1 MQELQQYYEDLQKKL
16 EQSSQ
21 SDYSLDD
28 VFEGASLLRK
38 GMSAT
43 ESAALLNP
51 DVNDPNARS
60 RYARY
65 QAAQRGLDLTEGQ
78 IELAAR
84 NKKLGFLGEA
94 GDMFQI
100 VGGDLVEGYGQSGK
114 FASGQKEGLSR
125 ERIAKHVYDRD
136 TKRGFTEQDV
146 QMANAR
152 PWHGVAGQFV
162 GGAIPVA
169 GTVAAT
175 ELVLGGVAG
184 TAKNIATGMRTY
196 KTLKTL
202 QQVNNIARASVSA
215 RRINAAEK
223 AMKFMGGTGLASRAA
238 RMGAIGAVETLPL
251 DFQSSIVSD
260 DPYSPTG
267 NLDHGLLAQNIALNT
282 GLSAA
287 APVFGAGLGKAFRYG
302 SKQTKALKESL
313 DNMFVKKA
321 SMTKDLEA
329 AKADGR
335 KSRLAQVEE
344 QQMQQAQQAEV
355 QQQRQQAVD
364 FENTRY
370 ASESHPAEISNLQS
384 KDYREGREH
393 LNKRILDSRNALEQ
407 SGRHAPDDLNN
418 ITTAVYERSHKY
430 IAPSEIEK
438 YNKYQKAKMLLDK
451 SDEGI
456 LEIQE
461 RSRNGELDAVQT
473 KEALDKFTQGR
484 KAAKEM
490 MEDYT
495 EAAGSVEAKVNQIYK
510 DILSTPVK
518 VDPRIAMREA
528 LQAQAQQAMPGQQA
542 LDVGADTSIR
552 NPRPEQAGLDFGEQE
567 LRLAPRGV
575 NQQALDLDS
584 VSAPEYRAD
593 VEAPGQPT
601 LSKQP
606 EVPVK
611 VDNTIPAR
619 ESAPRSGMPD
629 EFRREPAYGS
639 EEKTKQVIERRKVQK
654 QAQADEAKQ
663 KSKPKQSEKTNKT
676 EAKEKEYPLVKTR
689 QSNSFVVLDKKG
701 NIKKYS
707 NTPGAKDFKAA
718 VKQEKEMMKTLK
730 KKGKEADKILK
741 EEAEKVN
748 PVKKLTKR
756 KVRCK

>member
-1 MQELQQYYEDLQKKL
+1 MQELQQYYEDLQTRLDKSAKPSFGDIL
-16 EQSSQ
+16 SGI
-21 SDYSLDD
+21 DYANS
-28 VFEGASLLRK
+28 
-38 GMSAT
+38 GMST
-43 ESAALLNP
+43 SQALGLVAP
-51 DVNDPNARS
+51 DVNDPRARS

-65 QAAQRGLDLTEGQ
+65 QAARRGLDLTEGQ

-84 NKKLGFLGEA
+84 NKKLGFFEKYGDEA
-94 GDMFQI
+94 SLTSKMYA
-100 VGGDLVEGYGQSGK
+100 EGVK
-114 FASGQKEGLSR
+114 NTPNFASGQNKGLTKGWSS
-125 ERIAKHVYDRD
+125 KHIQDRD
-136 TKRGFTEQDV
+136 TKRGFTDEDV
-146 QMANAR
+146 QMANAETFM
-152 PWHGVAGQFV
+152 GKV
-162 GGAIPVA
+162 
-169 GTVAAT
+169 
-175 ELVLGGVAG
+175 GGVAG
-184 TAKNIATGMRTY
+184 VATPIIGAALATDLAVTAATSETGPLAPVIGGIAGVTRGIRVA
-196 KTLKTL
+196 
-202 QQVNNIARASVSA
+202 QQVGNMAKAGQVARKL
-215 RRINAAEK
+215 NAAQK
-223 AMKFMGGTGLASRAA
+223 TMKFMGGAGLASRAA

-260 DPYSPTG
+260 DPYAPTG
-267 NLDHGLLAQNIALNT
+267 DLDYGLLAQNIALNT

-344 QQMQQAQQAEV
+344 QQMQQAQQVEI
-355 QQQRQQAVD
+355 QQQKQQAVD

-384 KDYREGREH
+384 KDYREGREY
-393 LNKRILDSRNALEQ
+393 LNKRIIDSRSALEQ

-418 ITTAVYERSHKY
+418 ITTTVYERSHKY

-451 SDEGI
+451 SDEGV
-456 LEIQE
+456 LDIQE
-461 RSRNGELDAVQT
+461 RARTGELDAIQT
-473 KEALDKFTQGR
+473 KEALDKFSQGR

-490 MEDYT
+490 MEDYA

-518 VDPRIAMREA
+518 IDPRIAMREA
-528 LQAQAQQAMPGQQA
+528 LQAQAQQAAPGQQA
-542 LDVGADTSIR
+542 LDIGTDTSIR
-552 NPRPEQAGLDFGEQE
+552 NPRPEQTGLDFGEQE

-575 NQQALDLDS
+575 NQQALDLGA

-593 VEAPGQPT
+593 VEVPGQPT
-601 LSKQP
+601 LFKQP
-606 EVPVK
+606 EAPVK
-611 VDNTIPAR
+611 VDSTIPAR

-629 EFRREPAYGS
+629 EFKREPAYGS
-639 EEKTKQVIERRKVQK
+639 EEKTKQVIERRKVQ
-654 QAQADEAKQ
+654 
-663 KSKPKQSEKTNKT
+663 EKGKT
-676 EAKEKEYPLVKTR
+676 ESPVKDVPVGELAERSQGRKKEYPLVKTR
-689 QSNSFVVLDKKG
+689 QSGSFVTVDKVG

-707 NTPGAKDFKAA
+707 NTPGAKDFQAA

-730 KKGKEADKILK
+730 KGGKEADKILK